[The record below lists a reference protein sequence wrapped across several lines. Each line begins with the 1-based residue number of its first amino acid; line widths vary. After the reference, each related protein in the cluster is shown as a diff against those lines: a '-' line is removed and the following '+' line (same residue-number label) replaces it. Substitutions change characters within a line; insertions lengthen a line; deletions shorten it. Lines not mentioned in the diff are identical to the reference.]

1 MKGRL
6 FGKRKLQ
13 GLNLTVQI
21 LNIIERIIDEI
32 IAVWFDVRML
42 TANNNFYLETVT
54 GEIFSKKDDL

>member
-42 TANNNFYLETVT
+42 TANNIFYFETVT